1 MYRIKHKITLDITPK
16 QRLVKHLALMIFS
29 RVRSALHNASKVS
42 GVMAQ
47 VSNDVCDAWR
57 ETAHPKA

>member
-57 ETAHPKA
+57 